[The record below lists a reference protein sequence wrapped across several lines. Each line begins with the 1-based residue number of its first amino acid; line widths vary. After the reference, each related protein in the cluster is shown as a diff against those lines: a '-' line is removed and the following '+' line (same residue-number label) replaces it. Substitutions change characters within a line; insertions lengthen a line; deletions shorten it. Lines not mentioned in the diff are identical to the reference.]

1 MRINSVHIMHT
12 GKTDAHALF
21 MNCIMHTVNAYLYT
35 HMSYLLIALCM
46 HTVHDYLEGKKSILI
61 CQFSDVLV
69 ATNFE
74 YNGGSTSSILPNES
88 PVNHTAQS
96 CHLTPCRV

>member
-1 MRINSVHIMHT
+1 MRANSVYIMHT
-12 GKTDAHALF
+12 RHALF

-46 HTVHDYLEGKKSILI
+46 HTVHGYLEGEKSILI

-69 ATNFE
+69 LVLVVNFE

-88 PVNHTAQS
+88 PVNHTTQS